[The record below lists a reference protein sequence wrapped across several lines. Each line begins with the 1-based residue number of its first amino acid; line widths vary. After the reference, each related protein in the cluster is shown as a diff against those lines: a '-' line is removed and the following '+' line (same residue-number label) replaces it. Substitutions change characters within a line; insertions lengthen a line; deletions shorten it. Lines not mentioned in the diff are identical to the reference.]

1 MASTGNPLG
10 DIIVP
15 SLFSPYVQMLTEQK
29 TKLVSSGVIA
39 LSPELT
45 EFCQSSSGGNTLNK
59 PTWKD
64 LDNTVEKVA
73 NSTSPSTISNVDLL
87 GTNYAGLEPLKI
99 QAYNEIAVK
108 LFRTQQW
115 GAMKLAADLAGSDP
129 MSAIAQRVSNYEA
142 RQLQTVALEVL
153 EGIFADNDAAPTGDD
168 THTEDDLTFDAS
180 GVGFVAGV
188 TNFTAENLFD
198 AVQTAGD
205 SQEDFKILCVHSA
218 VFSRM
223 RKNNLI
229 DFIQDSVSG
238 ASLATFQGMQVVYD
252 DQMPKSGNVYHSYI
266 FAPGALE
273 LGWGSHP
280 KATEVVWAA
289 DGGNGYGET
298 ILYRRRIYCVHP
310 MGHAYI
316 GAATGGGPTNDV
328 LDNAASWSRRCPERK
343 QVKIA
348 RLITR
353 EA

>member
-1 MASTGNPLG
+1 MASTGVSLS

-15 SLFSPYVQMLTEQK
+15 EIFSPYVLKETEVK
-29 TKLVSSGVIA
+29 SKFVSSGILARSV
-39 LSPELT
+39 ELDQ
-45 EFCQSSSGGNTLNK
+45 FLAGGGNTLNK

-64 LDNTVEKVA
+64 LDNTLERVA
-73 NSTSPSTISNVDLL
+73 DNTRSVMTGGTAIAPIAITS
-87 GTNYAGLEPLKI
+87 
-99 QAYNEIAVK
+99 YNEIAVK
-108 LFRTQQW
+108 LIRTQLW
-115 GAMKLAADLAGSDP
+115 GALKLAGELAGDDP
-129 MSAIAQRVSNYEA
+129 MSRIASRVADYEA
-142 RQLQTVALEVL
+142 RQLQLTTLAILAGV
-153 EGIFADNDAAPTGDD
+153 FADNDAAPDAGD

-180 GVGFVAGV
+180 GAGFVAGV

-229 DFIQDSVSG
+229 DFVPDSVTG
-238 ASLATFQGMQVVYD
+238 ADLAYFQGMKVVYD
-252 DQMPKSGNVYHSYI
+252 DGMPKSGNVYDSYI

-273 LGWGSHP
+273 LGWGFPPNAS
-280 KATEVVWAA
+280 KVAMYE
-289 DGGNGYGET
+289 DGGNGLGEEV
-298 ILYRRRIYCVHP
+298 LYRRRIYCVHP

-316 GAATGGGPTNDV
+316 GAATGGGPDNDT
-328 LDNAASWSRRCPERK
+328 LDAAASWSRKCPERK

-348 RLITR
+348 RLRTR

>member
-1 MASTGNPLG
+1 MASVGLNE
-10 DIIVP
+10 IIVP
-15 SLFSPYVQMLTEQK
+15 EIFSPYTQMLTEQK
-29 TKLVSSGVIA
+29 SKFIASGILTRSA
-39 LSPELT
+39 ELDA
-45 EFCQSSSGGNTLNK
+45 FCMSTTGGNTLNK

-64 LDNTVEKVA
+64 LDNTIELVA
-73 NSTSPSTISNVDLL
+73 NTTAASTLTT
-87 GTNYAGLEPLKI
+87 GAGLVPLNI
-99 QAYNEIAVK
+99 DSYNEIAVK

-115 GAMKLAADLAGSDP
+115 GAMKLAGDLAGADP
-129 MSAIAQRVSNYEA
+129 MLAIASRVADYEA
-142 RQLQTVALEVL
+142 RQLQLVTLEIL
-153 EGIFADNDAAPTGDD
+153 EGLFADNDAAVDAGPGD
-168 THTEDDLTFDAS
+168 THTQFDLTFNAS

-205 SQEDFKILCVHSA
+205 SQEDFKILAVHSA

-252 DQMPKSGNVYHSYI
+252 DQMPNSGNVYHSYI

-280 KATEVVWAA
+280 KATEVVWAP

-298 ILYRRRIYCVHP
+298 VLYRRRVYSVHP

-316 GAATGGGPTNDV
+316 GAATGGGPTNAV
-328 LDNAASWSRRCPERK
+328 LDDAASWSRQCPERK

>member
-1 MASTGNPLG
+1 MASTALA

-15 SLFSPYVQMLTEQK
+15 SIFSPYVQMLTEVKSKFVQ
-29 TKLVSSGVIA
+29 SGILA
-39 LSPELT
+39 RSAELDA
-45 EFCQSSSGGNTLNK
+45 FCMSETGGNVLNK

-64 LDNTVEKVA
+64 LDSTIELVA
-73 NSTSPSTISNVDLL
+73 NTSAASTLTTGS
-87 GTNYAGLEPLKI
+87 GLAPLNI
-99 QAYNEIAVK
+99 TSYNEIAVK

-115 GAMKLAADLAGSDP
+115 GSMKLAGDLAGSDP
-129 MSAIAQRVSNYEA
+129 MAAIGGRVAAYEA
-142 RQLQTVALEVL
+142 RQLQLVTLEIL
-153 EGIFADNDAAPTGDD
+153 EGLFADNDAAPDAGD
-168 THTEDDLTFDAS
+168 THLEDDLTHDAS

-205 SQEDFKILCVHSA
+205 SQEDFKILAVHSA

-229 DFIQDSVSG
+229 DFLQDSVTG

-252 DQMPKSGNVYHSYI
+252 DQMPSSGNVYHSYI

-280 KATEVVWAA
+280 KATEVVWAP

-298 ILYRRRIYCVHP
+298 VLYRRRVYCVHP

-316 GAATGGGPTNDV
+316 GAATGGGPLNSV
-328 LDNAASWSRRCPERK
+328 LDDAASWSRKCPERK

>member
-1 MASTGNPLG
+1 MASTGVVLA
-10 DIIVP
+10 DIVVP
-15 SLFSPYVQMLTEQK
+15 TLFSPYVQMLTEQK
-29 TKLVSSGVIA
+29 TKFIQSGLLA
-39 LSPELT
+39 RSGELDA
-45 EFCQSSSGGNTLNK
+45 FCASDSGGNTLNK

-64 LDNTVEKVA
+64 LDNTIEKVA
-73 NSTSPSTISNVDLL
+73 DITLPARVSQGAGVVPLPLTS
-87 GTNYAGLEPLKI
+87 
-99 QAYNEIAVK
+99 YNEIAVK

-115 GAMKLAADLAGSDP
+115 GAMQLAADLAGSDP
-129 MSAIAQRVSNYEA
+129 MAAIANRVAEYEA
-142 RQLQTVALEVL
+142 RQLQLTTLEIL
-153 EGIFADNDAAPTGDD
+153 EGLFADNDAAPGGSD
-168 THTEDDLTFDAS
+168 THTAGDLTFDAS

-205 SQEDFKILCVHSA
+205 SQEDFKVLAVHSA

-229 DFIQDSVSG
+229 DFIQDSVTG
-238 ASLATFQGMQVVYD
+238 ADLATFQGMKVVYD
-252 DQMPKSGNVYHSYI
+252 DQMPKTGNVYHSYI
-266 FAPGALE
+266 FAPGAVE
-273 LGWGSHP
+273 LGWGTHP
-280 KATEVVWAA
+280 RATEVVWAA
-289 DGGNGYGET
+289 DGSNGYGET

-316 GAATGGGPTNDV
+316 GAATGGGPANTV
-328 LDNAASWSRRCPERK
+328 LEVAASWSRRCPERK

>member
-1 MASTGNPLG
+1 MASTGNPLT

-15 SLFSPYVQMLTEQK
+15 DIFSPYVQMLTEQK
-29 TKLVSSGVIA
+29 TKLVASGVLA
-39 LSPELT
+39 LSPELNS
-45 EFCQSSSGGNTLNK
+45 FCQSSTGGNTLNK

-64 LDNTVEKVA
+64 LDASQLEKIANT
-73 NSTSPSTISNVDLL
+73 TDPSAFAA
-87 GTNYAGLEPLKI
+87 GAGLAPQKI
-99 QAYNEIAVK
+99 TSYNEIAVK

-115 GAMKLAADLAGSDP
+115 GAMKLAGDLAGTDP
-129 MSAIAQRVSNYEA
+129 MLAIAGRVAHYEA
-142 RQLQTVALEVL
+142 EMLQLTALEIL
-153 EGIFADNDAAPTGDD
+153 EGVFADNDAAPDVDD
-168 THTEDDLTFDAS
+168 THTEDDLTFNAS

-229 DFIQDSVSG
+229 DFIQDSVTG
-238 ASLATFQGMQVVYD
+238 ANLATFQGMKVVYD

-280 KATEVVWAA
+280 KASEVVWAP
-289 DGGNGYGET
+289 DGGQGYGET

-316 GAATGGGPTNDV
+316 GAATGGGPTNDT

>member
-1 MASTGNPLG
+1 MASTGASLS

-15 SLFSPYVQMLTEQK
+15 VVFSPYTQMLTEQK
-29 TKLVSSGVIA
+29 AKFVQSGILA
-39 LSPELT
+39 RSAELDG
-45 EFCQSSSGGNTLNK
+45 FCESTTGGNTLNK

-64 LDNTVEKVA
+64 LDNTVELVA
-73 NSTSPSTISNVDLL
+73 NTTSASRITT
-87 GTNYAGLEPLKI
+87 GAGLVPLNI
-99 QAYNEIAVK
+99 TAYNEVAVK

-115 GAMKLAADLAGSDP
+115 GSMKLAGDLAGTDP
-129 MSAIAQRVSNYEA
+129 MSAIANRVADYEA
-142 RQLQTVALEVL
+142 RQLQLATLEIL
-153 EGIFADNDAAPTGDD
+153 EGIFADNDASPDVGD
-168 THTEDDLTFDAS
+168 THTLGDLTFDAS
-180 GVGFVAGV
+180 GVSFVAGV

-205 SQEDFKILCVHSA
+205 SQEDFKILAVHSA

-252 DQMPKSGNVYHSYI
+252 DQMPKTGNVYHSYI

-280 KATEVVWAA
+280 KATEVVWAP
-289 DGGNGYGET
+289 DGGNGFGET
-298 ILYRRRIYCVHP
+298 VLYRRRVYCVHP
-310 MGHAYI
+310 MGHAYL
-316 GAATGGGPTNDV
+316 GAATGGGPANTV
-328 LDNAASWSRRCPERK
+328 LDDAASWGRRCPERK

>member
-1 MASTGNPLG
+1 MASTGASLS
-10 DIIVP
+10 DIVVP
-15 SLFSPYVQMLTEQK
+15 TIFSPYVQMLTEVKSKFIQ
-29 TKLVSSGVIA
+29 SGLLA
-39 LSPELT
+39 RSGELDS
-45 EFCQSSSGGNTLNK
+45 FCASDSGGNTLNK

-64 LDNTVEKVA
+64 LDSTIELVA
-73 NSTSPSTISNVDLL
+73 NTTAASTLTT
-87 GTNYAGLEPLKI
+87 GAGLVPLNI
-99 QAYNEIAVK
+99 TSYNEIAVK

-129 MSAIAQRVSNYEA
+129 MAAIAGRVAEYEA
-142 RQLQTVALEVL
+142 RQLQLVTLEIL
-153 EGIFADNDAAPTGDD
+153 EGLFADNDAAPVG
-168 THTEDDLTFDAS
+168 TEHVAGDLTFDAS

-205 SQEDFKILCVHSA
+205 SQEDFKILAVHSA

-238 ASLATFQGMQVVYD
+238 ASLATFQGMRVVYD

-266 FAPGALE
+266 FAPGAVE

-280 KATEVVWAA
+280 KATEVVWAP

-298 ILYRRRIYCVHP
+298 VLYRRRIYSVHP
-310 MGHAYI
+310 MGHAYV
-316 GAATGGGPTNDV
+316 GAATGGGPTNDT
-328 LDNAASWSRRCPERK
+328 LDNAASWERRCPERK

>member
-1 MASTGNPLG
+1 MASTGLG
-10 DIIVP
+10 EIIVP
-15 SLFSPYVQMLTEQK
+15 EIFSPYVQMLTETK
-29 TKLVSSGVIA
+29 SKLVSSGA
-39 LSPELT
+39 LVRSAELDS
-45 EFCQSSSGGNTLNK
+45 FLAGGGNTLNK

-64 LDNTVEKVA
+64 LDNTLEKVA
-73 NSTSPSTISNVDLL
+73 NASAASTITNAGAVV
-87 GTNYAGLEPLKI
+87 GGNYAGLEPI
-99 QAYNEIAVK
+99 AIDSYNEIAVR
-108 LFRTQQW
+108 LSRTQQW
-115 GAMKLAADLAGSDP
+115 GAMKLAGDLAGSDP
-129 MSAIAQRVSNYEA
+129 MQAIAQRVADYEA
-142 RQLQTVALEVL
+142 RQLQLATLATLAGV
-153 EGIFADNDAAPTGDD
+153 FADNDAAPAGDD

-229 DFIQDSVSG
+229 DFLQDSVTG

-252 DQMPKSGNVYHSYI
+252 DGMPKNGNVYHTYI
-266 FAPGALE
+266 FGPGALE

-289 DGGNGYGET
+289 DGGNGYGEEVM
-298 ILYRRRIYCVHP
+298 YRRRVYCVHP

-316 GAATGGGPTNDV
+316 GAATGGGPANSV
-328 LDNAASWSRRCPERK
+328 LEAAASWSRRCPERK

>member
-1 MASTGNPLG
+1 
-10 DIIVP
+10 
-15 SLFSPYVQMLTEQK
+15 
-29 TKLVSSGVIA
+29 
-39 LSPELT
+39 
-45 EFCQSSSGGNTLNK
+45 LNI
-59 PTWKD
+59 T
-64 LDNTVEKVA
+64 
-73 NSTSPSTISNVDLL
+73 
-87 GTNYAGLEPLKI
+87 
-99 QAYNEIAVK
+99 AYNEIAVK

-129 MSAIAQRVSNYEA
+129 MSAIADRVAAYEA
-142 RQLQTVALEVL
+142 RQLQLATLDIL
-153 EGIFADNDAAPTGDD
+153 QGLFADNDLAPDVGD
-168 THTEDDLTFDAS
+168 THLINDLTFDAS

-205 SQEDFKILCVHSA
+205 SQEDFKILAVHSA

-252 DQMPKSGNVYHSYI
+252 DGMPKSGNVYHSYI

-280 KATEVVWAA
+280 KATEVVWAP

-298 ILYRRRIYCVHP
+298 VLYRRRVYSVHP

-316 GAATGGGPTNDV
+316 GAATGGGPANTV
-328 LDNAASWSRRCPERK
+328 LEVAASWSRKCPERK